1 VVIDSELPGIAGI
14 DFVRILHN
22 SREWRTIQLV
32 PSSVC
37 WSHSAKSVGTACDGR
52 ALVDLAAS
60 TRPDVIVLD
69 ISMPQRQ
76 SIILRGSGAQ
86 L

>member
-1 VVIDSELPGIAGI
+1 MD
-14 DFVRILHN
+14 
-22 SREWRTIQLV
+22 
-32 PSSVC
+32 
-37 WSHSAKSVGTACDGR
+37 

>member
-1 VVIDSELPGIAGI
+1 MCCAGALGSLT
-14 DFVRILHN
+14 ILT
-22 SREWRTIQLV
+22 WRQSATYTDV
-32 PSSVC
+32 ETWTPSSVY

>member
-1 VVIDSELPGIAGI
+1 VADHFQYLASLWIVALRGLCA
-14 DFVRILHN
+14 VREQGSLTILT
-22 SREWRTIQLV
+22 WRQSAMYTDV
-32 PSSVC
+32 ETWTPSSVC

-69 ISMPQRQ
+69 I
-76 SIILRGSGAQ
+76 
-86 L
+86 